1 MPTLGN
7 DESDGTAQFSR
18 VMSAN
23 SYGHSDA
30 IARAQMQ
37 VIVDDE
43 GEIRSKQFE
52 TVLLWLK
59 WLSISVSFVTGL
71 VWESNPGITLA
82 WLA

>member
-52 TVLLWLK
+52 TVLL
-59 WLSISVSFVTGL
+59 
-71 VWESNPGITLA
+71 
-82 WLA
+82 